1 MEKSRDASIIKC
13 EIDEQLKMI
22 ISNLIGGLG
31 NQMFQY
37 AAGRAHSIDRNL
49 PFRLDITGF
58 ANYGH
63 HQGFEL
69 LRVFNCNVDIADK
82 TDISR
87 ILGWQLLPGIRQVV
101 SRPSMLAFRH
111 KGYVVEPHFHYWH
124 EIKQIPSNCYF
135 SGYWQSEK
143 YFIDAVEEIRNDF
156 SFRLPLENEN
166 LKLAKQI
173 DQTCA
178 VSLHVRRGDYVHN
191 LKAAAK
197 YELCSLDYY
206 NASIQHVA
214 KRVRDPYFFIF
225 SDDIT
230 WTKKHLK
237 IDYPFHYVEHNHGA
251 GSYNDM
257 RLMSLCKHN
266 IIANS
271 SFSWWGAWL
280 NSSFEKIVV
289 APSRWFADK
298 TNTQDLIPHSWV
310 KL

>member
-1 MEKSRDASIIKC
+1 
-13 EIDEQLKMI
+13 MI

-37 AAGRAHSIDRNL
+37 AAGRAHSLERDL
-49 PFRLDITGF
+49 PLRLDITGF
-58 ANYGH
+58 ANYGL

-69 LRVFNCNVDIADK
+69 LRIFNCTADIADQ
-82 TDISR
+82 TDMVN
-87 ILGWQLLPGIRQVV
+87 ILGWQLLPGIRKIV

-111 KGYVVEPHFHYWH
+111 KGFIVEPHFHYWYG
-124 EIKQIPSNCYF
+124 IKNIPSDCYL

-143 YFIDAVEEIRNDF
+143 YFFDAAEQIRKDF
-156 SFRLPLENEN
+156 SFRLPLDHANSE
-166 LKLAKQI
+166 LAKQI
-173 DQTCA
+173 GQTCS
-178 VSLHVRRGDYVHN
+178 VSLHVRRGDYVQN
-191 LKAAAK
+191 SNTAAT

-206 NASIQHVA
+206 NASIRHVA
-214 KRVRDPYFFIF
+214 QRVINPHFFIF

-230 WTKKHLK
+230 WAKSNLR
-237 IDYPFHYVEHNHGA
+237 IDYPSYYVEHNHGA

-280 NSSFEKIVV
+280 NPSFEKIVI
-289 APSRWFADK
+289 APRRWFANE
-298 TNTQDLIPHSWV
+298 TNTQDLIPQTWV